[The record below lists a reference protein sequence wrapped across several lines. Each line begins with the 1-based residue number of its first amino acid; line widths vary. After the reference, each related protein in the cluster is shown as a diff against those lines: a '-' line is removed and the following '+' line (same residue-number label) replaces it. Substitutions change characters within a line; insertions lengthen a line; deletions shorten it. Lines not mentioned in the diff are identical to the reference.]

1 MNIIKIYHED
11 EIPKKFTGQVEF
23 ISGDVL
29 FFKNGKYHKEDG
41 PAFFSKYGDKHWFKE
56 GKYHRFDGPAYEG
69 VNGTKFW
76 YIEGKECFP
85 SEIMDY
91 FNRFLFLG
99 KETKEY
105 GLIYL
110 KFLSDQGIQE
120 LPFIP
125 GMEESIAPEYLEMI
139 K

>member
-23 ISGDVL
+23 ISGDVWIL
-29 FFKNGKYHKEDG
+29 KNGFFHKEDG
-41 PAFFSKYGDKHWFKE
+41 PAFISRYGGKEWYKE

-91 FNRFLFLG
+91 FKQFLILE
-99 KETKEY
+99 KEKGND
-105 GLIYL
+105 GLIWL

-125 GMEESIAPEYLEMI
+125 GMEEYVASKYLKII